1 VITQLLP
8 RGTPQ
13 KSKYQRSDFISSLL
27 TIIIKVTIVLL
38 IEEDPKAAHNR
49 EHG

>member
-1 VITQLLP
+1 LL
-8 RGTPQ
+8 
-13 KSKYQRSDFISSLL
+13 I
-27 TIIIKVTIVLL
+27 IIIKVTKVLL

>member
-1 VITQLLP
+1 LL
-8 RGTPQ
+8 
-13 KSKYQRSDFISSLL
+13 F
-27 TIIIKVTIVLL
+27 IIIKVTRVLL

>member
-1 VITQLLP
+1 LVI
-8 RGTPQ
+8 
-13 KSKYQRSDFISSLL
+13 
-27 TIIIKVTIVLL
+27 IIIKVTKVLL

>member
-1 VITQLLP
+1 LL
-8 RGTPQ
+8 
-13 KSKYQRSDFISSLL
+13 I
-27 TIIIKVTIVLL
+27 IIIKVTIVLL